1 MFISPEE
8 TLKNLLARFGEQ
20 DFLKAVNSIMKER
33 GLAVAAGRPAHR
45 ADTGDPDLDR
55 MLNDLYDLWSAAD
68 DDMKGWIKVQFRR
81 AFPDDVIGEA
91 QKKQKES
98 LGQASAG

>member
-8 TLKNLLARFGEQ
+8 KLRNLIAQHGERVLVEA
-20 DFLKAVNSIMKER
+20 FNNIMKER

-55 MLNDLYDLWSAAD
+55 MLNDLYDLWSTAD

-81 AFPDDVIGEA
+81 AFPDDVVGEA